1 MTKGSLESVGMDAG
15 RLQRIGAAMQA
26 FVDRG
31 IYAGVSTI
39 IARRGTVVHEGQYGF
54 RDREAALPMTQDT
67 IFRLYSMTKPV
78 VCTALMT
85 LFEEGRF
92 RLIDPVARY
101 VPSFAKL
108 KVLQADGTL
117 ADPKRPVTVRDLIA
131 HTSGL
136 SYHFLEDTPV
146 GRMYADAKLLDP
158 KVPLAEAIDDLGRYP
173 LAFEP
178 GSRWHYSV
186 GIDVAARVIEV
197 ISGQALADFLR
208 ERLFEPLGMV
218 DTAFAVPEGK
228 RDRLA
233 AMYGRPDLVA
243 PGQTFKKSFGQWQGG
258 FNERID
264 VGQTYPVDAAATF
277 QRGGH
282 GLFGTARDY
291 FRFAQMLAN
300 GGELDGARFL
310 GRKTLALMHANHL
323 PLSLLPLSIEG
334 VPLPGYGF
342 GLGSRVALDVAQ
354 TGAPGSVGE
363 FGWSGAAKTH
373 YWVDP
378 VEQVVG
384 VFMTQS
390 MSSFDLPELDLRA
403 LAYGAIVDCG
413 AGDGGSCASS

>member
-1 MTKGSLESVGMDAG
+1 MTNGSAESVGMDAG
-15 RLQRIGAAMQA
+15 RLERIGPAMQA
-26 FVDRG
+26 YVDRG
-31 IYAGVSTI
+31 AYAGLSAI
-39 IARRGTVVHEGQYGF
+39 AARRGVVVHEGHYGL
-54 RDREAALPMTQDT
+54 RDKEAGLPMTEDT
-67 IFRLYSMTKPV
+67 IFRFYSMTKPI

-101 VPSFAKL
+101 LPSLAGL

-117 ADPKRPVTVRDLIA
+117 ADPKRPVTVRDVMT

-136 SYHFLEDTPV
+136 SYHFLEETPV
-146 GRMYADAKLLDP
+146 GRMYVDSKLMDP
-158 KVPLAEAIDDLGRYP
+158 KVPLAEAIDDLARYP

-186 GIDVAARVIEV
+186 GIDVAARVIEA
-197 ISGQALADFLR
+197 ISGQALGDFLR
-208 ERLFEPLGMV
+208 ERLLEPLGMV

-233 AMYGRPDLVA
+233 VMYGRPDLIA
-243 PGQTFKKSFGQWQGG
+243 SGQTLKSSFAQWLGG
-258 FNERID
+258 YNERID
-264 VGQTYPVDAAATF
+264 VTQSYPVDMATTF

-300 GGELDGARFL
+300 GGELEGVRIL
-310 GRKTLALMHANHL
+310 GRKTLELMHLNHL
-323 PLSLLPLSIEG
+323 PLSLLPLAVDG
-334 VPLPGYGF
+334 LPLPGYGF

-354 TGAPGSVGE
+354 TGAPGSAGE

-390 MSSFDLPELDLRA
+390 MSSFDLPEVDLRA
-403 LAYGAIVDCG
+403 LAYGAIVDQNR
-413 AGDGGSCASS
+413 